1 MKALKKISVGLLG
14 FGTVG
19 TGVVH
24 LLTNDQQRL
33 VQQSGSQI
41 QISKI
46 LVKDR
51 EKSRKMDQY
60 DHLLTLN
67 PSDVIDNPEIDI
79 IIEVMGG
86 IDDTRKYIHRALK
99 NKKHVIT
106 ANKDLMALYGTE
118 LLQAAA
124 DEGCDL
130 YYEAS
135 VGGGIPILRGLTDG
149 LAADRIKKLI
159 GIVNGTTNY
168 ILSKMSHQSV
178 SYEKVLQEAQSLGFA
193 EADPTSDVE
202 GLDAARK
209 MVILSHLAYS
219 IPVTLED
226 VKVEGITRVAE
237 EDIQYSKKLG
247 YAIKLVGIAEV
258 EDDEIDIRVGP
269 TLLPFNHP
277 LASVDNEFNAIYVY
291 GHSVGETMF
300 YGPGAGELPT
310 AIAVVSDLI
319 TVVKNMAYGINGKH
333 IFLPLQEKKC
343 KSSETVESQYFLRLH
358 VKDQPG
364 ALSKVTGL
372 FNDQGMSLQK
382 IIQEPL
388 LSGNLAEVAIITH
401 TTEQQR
407 FEQIYQLLKDLE
419 DVIDVKSYYRVEGM
433 K

>member
-33 VQQSGSQI
+33 VQQTGSQI

>member
-1 MKALKKISVGLLG
+1 MKKISVGLLG

-33 VQQSGSQI
+33 VQQTGSQI

>member
-1 MKALKKISVGLLG
+1 MEKISVGLLG

-19 TGVVH
+19 TGVIH
-24 LLTNDQQRL
+24 LLTNEQNKFQQ
-33 VQQSGSQI
+33 QTGSKVEI
-41 QISKI
+41 QKI

-51 EKSRKMDQY
+51 EKNRKINEY
-60 DHLLTLN
+60 DHLLTLD
-67 PSDVIDNPEIDI
+67 PSEILENPEIDI
-79 IIEVMGG
+79 VIEVMGG
-86 IDDTRKYIHRALK
+86 IQEARQYIHTALK

-106 ANKDLMALYGTE
+106 ANKDLMAIHGSE
-118 LLQAAA
+118 LLQAAS
-124 DEGCDL
+124 DQGCDL

-135 VGGGIPILRGLTDG
+135 VGGGIPILRSLTDG
-149 LAADRIKKLI
+149 LAADRIKKII

-178 SYEKVLQEAQSLGFA
+178 NYEKVLQEAQSLGFA

-226 VKVEGITRVAE
+226 VVVEGITRVAE
-237 EDIQYSKKLG
+237 EDILYSKKLG
-247 YAIKLVGIAEV
+247 YTIKLVGIAEV

-269 TLLPFNHP
+269 TLLPTGHP
-277 LASVDNEFNAIYVY
+277 LASVDNEYNAIYVY
-291 GHSVGETMF
+291 GQSVGETMF

-310 AIAVVSDLI
+310 AIAIVSDLI
-319 TVVKNMAYGINGKH
+319 SVVKNIKHGTSGHH
-333 IFLPLQEKKC
+333 IFLPNQEKKC
-343 KSSETVESQYFLRLH
+343 KLVEDIEGQYFMRLH

-364 ALSKVTGL
+364 ALSKITGL
-372 FNDQGMSLQK
+372 FNEQEISLQK

-388 LSGNLAEVAIITH
+388 LSEKLAEVAIITH
-401 TTEQQR
+401 TTKQHQ

-419 DVIDVKSYYRVEGM
+419 VVRDVKSYYRVEGM
-433 K
+433 N

>member
-1 MKALKKISVGLLG
+1 MEKISVGLLG

-19 TGVVH
+19 TGIVH
-24 LLTNDQQRL
+24 LLTNEQKKLQQQTGL
-33 VQQSGSQI
+33 NVQI
-41 QISKI
+41 NRI
-46 LVKDR
+46 LVKELD
-51 EKSRKMDQY
+51 KSRKLTQY

-67 PSDVIDNPEIDI
+67 PSDVLENPEIDI
-79 IIEVMGG
+79 VIEVMGG
-86 IDDTRKYIHRALK
+86 TNEARKYIHTALK

-124 DEGCDL
+124 DQGCDL

-135 VGGGIPILRGLTDG
+135 VGGGIPILRSLTEG
-149 LAADRIKKLI
+149 LAADRIKKMM

-178 SYEKVLQEAQSLGFA
+178 SYEEVLQEAQSLGFA

-226 VKVEGITRVAE
+226 VVVEGITRVAE
-237 EDIQYSKKLG
+237 EDIVYSKKLG

-258 EDDEIDIRVGP
+258 ENEEIDIRVGP
-269 TLLPFNHP
+269 TLLPLNHP
-277 LASVDNEFNAIYVY
+277 LASVDNEYNAIYVY
-291 GHSVGETMF
+291 GQSVGETMF

-319 TVVKNMAYGINGKH
+319 SVIKNMKHGINGHH
-333 IFLPLQEKKC
+333 IFLPQQEKKC
-343 KSSETVESQYFLRLH
+343 KSAESVNSQYFLRLH

-364 ALSKVTGL
+364 ALSKITGL
-372 FNDQGMSLQK
+372 FNEQGISLQK

-388 LSGNLAEVAIITH
+388 LNKNLAEVAIITH
-401 TTEQQR
+401 TTKQQH
-407 FEQIYQLLKDLE
+407 FEQIYQLLKDL
-419 DVIDVKSYYRVEGM
+419 DAVIDVKSYYRVEGM
-433 K
+433 N

>member
-67 PSDVIDNPEIDI
+67 SSDVIDNPEIDI

>member
-1 MKALKKISVGLLG
+1 MKKISVGLLG

-202 GLDAARK
+202 
-209 MVILSHLAYS
+209 V
-219 IPVTLED
+219 
-226 VKVEGITRVAE
+226 
-237 EDIQYSKKLG
+237 
-247 YAIKLVGIAEV
+247 
-258 EDDEIDIRVGP
+258 
-269 TLLPFNHP
+269 
-277 LASVDNEFNAIYVY
+277 
-291 GHSVGETMF
+291 
-300 YGPGAGELPT
+300 
-310 AIAVVSDLI
+310 
-319 TVVKNMAYGINGKH
+319 
-333 IFLPLQEKKC
+333 
-343 KSSETVESQYFLRLH
+343 
-358 VKDQPG
+358 
-364 ALSKVTGL
+364 
-372 FNDQGMSLQK
+372 
-382 IIQEPL
+382 
-388 LSGNLAEVAIITH
+388 
-401 TTEQQR
+401 
-407 FEQIYQLLKDLE
+407 
-419 DVIDVKSYYRVEGM
+419 
-433 K
+433 

>member
-1 MKALKKISVGLLG
+1 MKKISVGLLG

-67 PSDVIDNPEIDI
+67 SSDVIDNPEIDI

>member
-33 VQQSGSQI
+33 VQQTGSQI

-86 IDDTRKYIHRALK
+86 IDETRKYIHRALK

>member
-1 MKALKKISVGLLG
+1 MEKISVGLLG

-24 LLTNDQQRL
+24 LLTNEQEKLQQQTGL
-33 VQQSGSQI
+33 SV

-46 LVKDR
+46 LVKNL
-51 EKSRKMDQY
+51 EKTRKFDQY
-60 DHLLTLN
+60 EQLLTLD
-67 PSDVIDNPEIDI
+67 PSEIIDNPEIDI
-79 IIEVMGG
+79 VIEVMGG
-86 IDDTRKYIHRALK
+86 IEEARRYIHSSLK

-106 ANKDLMALYGTE
+106 ANKDLMALYGNE

-124 DEGCDL
+124 DHGCDL

-135 VGGGIPILRGLTDG
+135 VGGGIPILRSLTEG
-149 LAADRIKKLI
+149 LAADRITKMI

-178 SYEKVLQEAQSLGFA
+178 SYEEVLQEAQALGFA

-226 VKVEGITRVAE
+226 VNVEGITRVAE

-247 YAIKLVGIAEV
+247 FAIKLVGTAEV
-258 EDDEIDIRVGP
+258 EDGEIDIRVGP
-269 TLLPFNHP
+269 TLLPLNHP
-277 LASVDNEFNAIYVY
+277 LASVDNENNAIYVY
-291 GHSVGETMF
+291 GKSVGETMF

-310 AIAVVSDLI
+310 AIAIVSDLI
-319 TVVKNMAYGINGKH
+319 SVVKNLKHGSNGH
-333 IFLPLQEKKC
+333 HLFLPNQKKQC
-343 KSSETVESQYFLRLH
+343 KSADSIESQYFLRLH

-364 ALSKVTGL
+364 ALSKITGL
-372 FNDQGMSLQK
+372 FNEQEISLLK

-388 LSGNLAEVAIITH
+388 FKEKLAEVAIITH
-401 TTEQQR
+401 TTKQLQ
-407 FEQIYQLLKDLE
+407 FEQIYQLLNDL
-419 DVIDVKSYYRVEGM
+419 DSVIEVKSYYRVEGM

>member
-1 MKALKKISVGLLG
+1 MKKISVGLLG

-24 LLTNDQQRL
+24 LLMNDRQKL
-33 VQQSGSQI
+33 VQQTGSQI

-86 IDDTRKYIHRALK
+86 IDETRKYIHRALK

-135 VGGGIPILRGLTDG
+135 VGGGIPILRGITDG

-168 ILSKMSHQSV
+168 ILSKMSHHSV
-178 SYEKVLQEAQSLGFA
+178 SYEKVLLEAQSLGFA

-258 EDDEIDIRVGP
+258 EDGEIDIRVGP

-277 LASVDNEFNAIYVY
+277 LSSVDNEFNAIYVY

-310 AIAVVSDLI
+310 AIAIVSDLI
-319 TVVKNMAYGINGKH
+319 TVVKNMSYGINGKH

-364 ALSKVTGL
+364 ALSKVTAL
-372 FNDQGMSLQK
+372 FNDQGISLQK

>member
-1 MKALKKISVGLLG
+1 
-14 FGTVG
+14 
-19 TGVVH
+19 
-24 LLTNDQQRL
+24 
-33 VQQSGSQI
+33 
-41 QISKI
+41 
-46 LVKDR
+46 
-51 EKSRKMDQY
+51 
-60 DHLLTLN
+60 
-67 PSDVIDNPEIDI
+67 
-79 IIEVMGG
+79 
-86 IDDTRKYIHRALK
+86 
-99 NKKHVIT
+99 
-106 ANKDLMALYGTE
+106 
-118 LLQAAA
+118 
-124 DEGCDL
+124 
-130 YYEAS
+130 
-135 VGGGIPILRGLTDG
+135 
-149 LAADRIKKLI
+149 
-159 GIVNGTTNY
+159 
-168 ILSKMSHQSV
+168 
-178 SYEKVLQEAQSLGFA
+178 
-193 EADPTSDVE
+193 
-202 GLDAARK
+202 

>member
-1 MKALKKISVGLLG
+1 MKKISVGLLG

>member
-1 MKALKKISVGLLG
+1 MIDLKKISVGLLG

-24 LLTNDQQRL
+24 LLMNDRQKL
-33 VQQSGSQI
+33 VQQTGSQI

-86 IDDTRKYIHRALK
+86 IDETRKYIHRALK

-135 VGGGIPILRGLTDG
+135 VGGGIPILRGITDG

-168 ILSKMSHQSV
+168 ILSKMSHHSV
-178 SYEKVLQEAQSLGFA
+178 SYEKVLLEAQSLGFA

-258 EDDEIDIRVGP
+258 EDGEIDIRVGP

-277 LASVDNEFNAIYVY
+277 LSSVDNEFNAIYVY

-310 AIAVVSDLI
+310 AIAIVSDLI
-319 TVVKNMAYGINGKH
+319 TVVKNMSYGINGKH

-364 ALSKVTGL
+364 ALSKVTAL
-372 FNDQGMSLQK
+372 FNDQGISLQK

>member
-1 MKALKKISVGLLG
+1 MKKISVGLLG

-33 VQQSGSQI
+33 VQQTGSQI

-86 IDDTRKYIHRALK
+86 IDETRKYIHRALK